1 MSVCAQNHP
10 VGELSSST
18 MQLSILII
26 CWNDWKTIEK
36 CLRSI
41 HEGTHSTRFEIIA
54 SDSNSIG
61 FPGVRII
68 DNGSNLGFAKGNN
81 AGIRAAFGKYVLV
94 LNPDTVVHK
103 NALDKLVA
111 FAEHHLE
118 AGGFGCRILNPDCAY
133 QASARFFP
141 TLPRY
146 WMAALGLRYLDPY
159 LPFFTITGIR
169 MRQMAFAIIGVV
181 RPADTV
187 RERLKMYRVVARWN
201 IDLDPVRFVE
211 RGEEPRLKG

>member
-1 MSVCAQNHP
+1 MSACAQNHP

-18 MQLSILII
+18 MQLSIVII

-41 HEGTHSTRFEIIA
+41 HVGTHSTTFEIIV
-54 SDSNSIG
+54 SDNNSTEHSPEFIRRS

-68 DNGSNLGFAKGNN
+68 DNGCNLGFAKGNN
-81 AGIRAAFGKYVLV
+81 AGIRAAFGKYVLI
-94 LNPDTVVHK
+94 LNLDTVVHK

-111 FAEHHLE
+111 FAEQHLE
-118 AGGFGCRILNPDCAY
+118 AGGFGCRILNPDGTY
-133 QASARFFP
+133 QASARLFP

-146 WMAALGLRYLDPY
+146 WMAGLGLRYLDPY

-187 RERLKMYRVVARWN
+187 RERLKM
-201 IDLDPVRFVE
+201 
-211 RGEEPRLKG
+211 